1 MPKSTLHYFHFV
13 LLLTGDTCSGAKSY
27 ARDKDGMQKMN
38 FPYSVHVILKDAGAK
53 RHLKLCELSLCDL
66 VILHLTLHAT
76 ITHQN
81 GNVISPRV
89 WGILSCAVL

>member
-13 LLLTGDTCSGAKSY
+13 LLLTRDTCSGAKSY

-53 RHLKLCELSLCDL
+53 RHLK
-66 VILHLTLHAT
+66 
-76 ITHQN
+76 
-81 GNVISPRV
+81 
-89 WGILSCAVL
+89 